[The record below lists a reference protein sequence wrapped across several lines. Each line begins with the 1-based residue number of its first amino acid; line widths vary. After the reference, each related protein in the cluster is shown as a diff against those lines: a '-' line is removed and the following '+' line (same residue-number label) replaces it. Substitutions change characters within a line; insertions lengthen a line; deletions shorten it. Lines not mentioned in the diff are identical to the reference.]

1 MGRFVGSSDGG
12 SVGCSVGM
20 SVIALHSVYAKQLSP
35 EGHSFAEPCWHCE
48 VHLLL
53 ASPYDVPQKKEL
65 LSPQGVLPK
74 HVKPLGQS
82 SSPPGQGTPHSSDAW
97 LNVTPQ

>member
-1 MGRFVGSSDGG
+1 MIVGGGEGFFVGSTDGE
-12 SVGCSVGM
+12 SVGCSVGV
-20 SVIALHSVYAKQLSP
+20 SVMGLHSVYAKQLSP

-53 ASPYDVPQKKEL
+53 ASRYEIPQKKEL

-74 HVKPLGQS
+74 HVKPEGQS
-82 SSPPGQGTPHSSDAW
+82 SSPPGQATLHNSDA
-97 LNVTPQ
+97 

>member
-1 MGRFVGSSDGG
+1 MIGGDVGFLVGSHDGG
-12 SVGCSVGM
+12 SVGCSVGI
-20 SVIALHSVYAKQLSP
+20 SVMGLHSVYAKQLSP
-35 EGHSFAEPCWHCE
+35 EGHSFAAPCWHCE

-53 ASPYDVPQKKEL
+53 ASSYEVPQKKEL

-82 SSPPGQGTPHSSDAW
+82 SSPPGHGTSHNSDA
-97 LNVTPQ
+97 